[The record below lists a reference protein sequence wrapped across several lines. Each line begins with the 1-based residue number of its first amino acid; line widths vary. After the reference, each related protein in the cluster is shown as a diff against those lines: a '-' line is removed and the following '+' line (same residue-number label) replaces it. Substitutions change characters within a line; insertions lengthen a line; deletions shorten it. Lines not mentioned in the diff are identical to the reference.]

1 MKLRLVANER
11 ERVYSMLPDNFDFAQ
26 LPMNS
31 ELTLKEIG
39 MLVSD
44 IENIDYSL
52 MSWLKHDLDLKA
64 STNEGFVNVPV
75 LWQTPERSFQ
85 IKNEKE
91 LRDDAGALKLPIISV
106 ERTNITKDPER
117 KGSYQAHLYSPDRD
131 GRVGRMILA
140 KKIKQ
145 DKTRNFAVVKAVRN
159 DTTGENALYS
169 PRTNKKIVIQTLSI
183 PIPVYVNV
191 EYKIVIKCEY
201 QQQMNEMM
209 APFITRTGQINAF
222 SMKRNG
228 HSYEAFID
236 QSFTHNNN
244 VSNLDEEMRMF
255 SSEVNIRVLG
265 YLMGEGENDDRP
277 IVRVDENIVEVTFP
291 REHTAL
297 PGAED
302 FFGG

>member
-1 MKLRLVANER
+1 MKLPLGVEEQER
-11 ERVYSMLPDNFDFAQ
+11 GFSMLPDNFDFAQ
-26 LPMNS
+26 IPMNS

-39 MLVSD
+39 MLASD
-44 IENIDYSL
+44 IENIDFSL
-52 MSWLKHDLDLKA
+52 MSWMKKDLDLKA

-85 IKNEKE
+85 IKNKKE
-91 LRDDAGALKLPIISV
+91 LRDDAGALKLPLISV
-106 ERTNITKDPER
+106 ERINITKDPER
-117 KGSYQAHLYSPDRD
+117 KGSYQAHLYSPDYN

-145 DKTRNFAVVKAVRN
+145 DKTRNFAVVEASRN
-159 DTTGENALYS
+159 DTIGVNQKFF

-183 PIPVYVNV
+183 PIPVYINV

-209 APFITRTGQINAF
+209 APFITRTGQINSF
-222 SMKRNG
+222 TMRRNG

-236 QSFTHNNN
+236 QSFSHNNN
-244 VSNLDEEMRMF
+244 VANLEEEMRMF
-255 SSEVNIRVLG
+255 TSEINIRVLG

-277 IVRVDENIVEVTFP
+277 IVRVDENIVELSFP
-291 REHTAL
+291 REHTSL

-302 FFGG
+302 FFGS

>member
-1 MKLRLVANER
+1 
-11 ERVYSMLPDNFDFAQ
+11 MLPDNFDFAQ
-26 LPMNS
+26 LPVDTKNLS
-31 ELTLKEIG
+31 LKEIG

-52 MSWLKHDLDLKA
+52 VSWLKEDLSLSA
-64 STNEGFVNVPV
+64 TTNEGFVKVPV

-91 LRDDAGALKLPIISV
+91 MRDDAGALKLPIISV
-106 ERTNITKDPER
+106 ERTGITKDPER
-117 KGSYQAHLYSPDRD
+117 KGSYQAHLYSKDRN
-131 GRVGRMILA
+131 GRVGRMVLA

-145 DKTRNFAVVKAVRN
+145 DKTRNFAVVQASRN
-159 DTTGENALYS
+159 ITVGKRQQYS
-169 PRTNKKIVIQTLSI
+169 PRINKKIVVQTLSI

-209 APFITRTGQINAF
+209 APFITRTGQINSF
-222 SMKRNG
+222 TMKRNG
-228 HSYEAFID
+228 HSYESFID

-244 VSNLDEEMRMF
+244 VSNLEEEMRMF
-255 SSEVNIRVLG
+255 SSEINIRVLG

-277 IVRVDENIVEVTFP
+277 IVAVEESIVELTYP
-291 REHTAL
+291 RESEPL
-297 PGAED
+297 PGTED
-302 FFGG
+302 FFGS